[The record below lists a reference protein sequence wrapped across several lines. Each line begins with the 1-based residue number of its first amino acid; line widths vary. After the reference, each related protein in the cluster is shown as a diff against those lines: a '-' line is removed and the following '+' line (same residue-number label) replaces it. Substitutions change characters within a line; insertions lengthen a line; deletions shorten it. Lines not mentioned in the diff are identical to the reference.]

1 MRKYIKKVSELNLST
16 YRSASNKRD
25 PYNQNN
31 LTSNNSSY
39 LKLNNRYYKEL
50 IKRVDNIF
58 IKSNSISY
66 NSDIFDDNNEI
77 DSRENEFLKIK
88 SLLNEPLFKV
98 KVVPAYNYYVKIEHS
113 LKESHNRKIIIHIR
127 SFKDDYFKVIIQYTY
142 DYKVRQSF
150 YYDQFYDVINLL
162 LHILLL
168 SLYYCFN
175 CFSIFCN
182 SLYIPCFI

>member
-31 LTSNNSSY
+31 LDPNNSSY

-58 IKSNSISY
+58 INSNSIKDSKF
-66 NSDIFDDNNEI
+66 IEEKFTIDNQI
-77 DSRENEFLKIK
+77 DFSEKEFQKIK

-98 KVVPAYNYYVKIEHS
+98 IKVPSYNYYIKITHS
-113 LKESHNRKIIIHIR
+113 LKESHNRKIVIQIH
-127 SFKDDYFKVIIQYTY
+127 SFKDDYFRVCIQYFY
-142 DYKVRQSF
+142 DYKVKQ
-150 YYDQFYDVINLL
+150 YLYHDQFYHVINLL
-162 LHILLL
+162 RKIKSIIL
-168 SLYYCFN
+168 
-175 CFSIFCN
+175 
-182 SLYIPCFI
+182 